1 MPDRDA
7 WWSTYLHHAY
17 GEGGAVDRL
26 LDWALVQAS
35 RNGGSIEDQ
44 VIDLSAVTLAWMLTT
59 PNRFLRDKATKA
71 LVSLLTSRLQSA
83 TRLVDRF
90 ADVDDPYVTER
101 VYAVAYGVA
110 MRSHDPDRVG
120 KLASTVY
127 GRVFASG
134 APPPHILLRDYA
146 RGVVERAIYL
156 GAELDIDEGLLRPP
170 YSSEWP
176 DIPTHDEIKV
186 AANRWNGR
194 ETEGGKSAPGWW
206 SIESSLTGGDF
217 DRYVIGEHPRWL
229 SASLDEEDWQSP
241 KERLAA
247 LLAQL
252 SNKESQAWENFA
264 EIESSRPIVIKFTD
278 SDGSD
283 SGLDPLQVFPQIM
296 DSNESQDGDNGEP
309 FSQDR
314 FEREYSEARQWLMS
328 ALTDE
333 HRTEMEAILQDRDDR
348 GYRKKL
354 QFDNELIRRYILAR
368 VIDMG
373 WAPERFG
380 YFDDHSVPYQGRE
393 ANKPERI
400 GKKYQWIAYHE
411 ILAYIS
417 DHYQYREPY
426 RDDGGDRAYEG
437 PWQEY
442 LRNVDPSSLLLSIP
456 GGTQWRGHTP
466 AWWGKSSYTDWKA
479 QLSHREWIAVQDDVL
494 VLGDELI
501 VTRCDGT
508 RWVNIRGHMNWHQ
521 PHPPDVE
528 PTDVAK
534 RDIWLAFK
542 GYLVK
547 IGDADAFMEWATDV
561 DFWGNWMPDSPNT
574 FPSHMFLGEYGWAL
588 SFQCSNR
595 QYYSDHGSEDGDWIR
610 PNKGAPTYVQPA
622 SFEYTVEAGG
632 YDCSITDGYTLQL
645 PYL

>member
-1 MPDRDA
+1 MVCSAARL
-7 WWSTYLHHAY
+7 STPAPSEPLPH
-17 GEGGAVDRL
+17 
-26 LDWALVQAS
+26 
-35 RNGGSIEDQ
+35 
-44 VIDLSAVTLAWMLTT
+44 LS
-59 PNRFLRDKATKA
+59 D
-71 LVSLLTSRLQSA
+71 SA
-83 TRLVDRF
+83 NQ
-90 ADVDDPYVTER
+90 
-101 VYAVAYGVA
+101 
-110 MRSHDPDRVG
+110 
-120 KLASTVY
+120 
-127 GRVFASG
+127 
-134 APPPHILLRDYA
+134 LLRDYA

-241 KERLAA
+241 MERLAA

-264 EIESSRPIVIKFTD
+264 GIESSRPIVIKFID

-283 SGLDPLQVFPQIM
+283 SRLDPLQVFPQIM

-314 FEREYSEARQWLMS
+314 FEREYSEARQWLMT

-373 WAPERFG
+373 WTPDRFG
-380 YFDDHSVPYQGRE
+380 YFDDHSIPYQGRK

-426 RDDGGDRAYEG
+426 RDDGSDRTYEG

-466 AWWGKSSYTDWKA
+466 AWWGKSSYTDWKE

-508 RWVNIRGHMNWHQ
+508 RWVKIGGHMNWHQ

-528 PTDVAK
+528 PTDVPK

-542 GYLVK
+542 GYLVNK
-547 IGDADAFMEWATDV
+547 EDADAFIEWATDV
-561 DFWGNWMPDSPNT
+561 DFWSNRMPDP
-574 FPSHMFLGEYGWAL
+574 PSALSSDMFLGEHGWAP
-588 SFQCSNR
+588 SFRYSNR
-595 QYYSDHGSEDGDWIR
+595 QYYSDFGSEDEDWIR
-610 PNKGAPTYVQPA
+610 PNEDAPVYVQPA
-622 SFEYTVEAGG
+622 SFQYITESGE
-632 YDCSITDGYTLQL
+632 YDCSITEGFTLQL
-645 PYL
+645 PHHGLLKSLELRWSGRAADYLDEDGNLAALDPTAHEDGPSALLVREDLLREYLSKEGLVLCWTVLGEKWVIGPMNAREYHGSLKVSGAYRYTDQGPEGDLNFNPDIPSDETAT